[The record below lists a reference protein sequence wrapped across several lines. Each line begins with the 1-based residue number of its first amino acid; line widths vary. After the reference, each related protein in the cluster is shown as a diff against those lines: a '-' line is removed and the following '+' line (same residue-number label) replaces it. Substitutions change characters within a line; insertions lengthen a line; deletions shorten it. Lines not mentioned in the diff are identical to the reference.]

1 MMSGGIRVQRSV
13 LSISKEGGGG
23 ERGGLLRIQA
33 LIEAGIINSSNSNPG

>member
-13 LSISKEGGGG
+13 LSISKEGRGG
-23 ERGGLLRIQA
+23 RGGLLRIQA

>member
-23 ERGGLLRIQA
+23 EGRLVTYSGVNRGWH
-33 LIEAGIINSSNSNPG
+33 N